1 MNSVLNNNSIYEVK
15 NAILQKLVYELFYI
29 IPLQKNK
36 NVHKNTV
43 VRTTLKQ
50 KLSDFFLYFVIAFIV

>member
-36 NVHKNTV
+36 NVLKNTV

-50 KLSDFFLYFVIAFIV
+50 KLSDFFCTL